1 MRRFIPTTLLAL
13 ILLAS
18 FPLLPRERVHAQFG
32 IEAAAQ
38 LAIDTAEEVIK
49 KRFFDMIVD
58 QIVIWIQGGGK
69 PLFVQD
75 WRAFLAQYGN
85 VVTGD
90 IVMELG
96 LGAVCSP
103 FGFQLQLAVMQPP
116 RFSSQISCSLDKIV
130 GNMVLFYNNF
140 RTGGFIAY
148 NEAWQPRNNF
158 YGALILAMDEKE
170 TKINDRRFAAMQEAQ
185 AGMGFLGTK
194 KCDASGHCFITT
206 PGTTIGAAAAK
217 VVGADI
223 DYLVNAETFA
233 SYVAA
238 ISDALINRLIREGVG
253 GLQGVIAK
261 SAPPIGYVPKQQP
274 NSQPCGGLAGE
285 ALAAC
290 RASIGAQAGNVA
302 LVRTSYIA
310 QVAATL
316 TPLTAAQDDLLAMQS
331 SQQIFVARLSELNT
345 CQIGRNTAGKEATT
359 AELTAEQAIL
369 ADLLQALVN
378 LQLTT
383 VPLVNVKTN
392 LTNATT
398 IEISV
403 LMDTM
408 NPAYPLLDEAKST
421 AYKTA
426 IRAKRE
432 VLDAKITSRSP
443 EIQTLLTRCIS
454 S

>member
-1 MRRFIPTTLLAL
+1 MKRIIPTTLLAL
-13 ILLAS
+13 VILAS
-18 FPLLPRERVHAQFG
+18 FPLLPRERAHALFG
-32 IEAAAQ
+32 TEAAMAA
-38 LAIDTAEEVIK
+38 AIDAAEEVFK
-49 KRFFDMIVD
+49 KQFFNQIVD
-58 QIVIWIQGGGK
+58 QIVVWIQGGGK
-69 PLFVQD
+69 PLFIQD

-85 VVTGD
+85 IVTGD
-90 IVMELG
+90 LVMELG

-103 FGFQLQLAVMQPP
+103 FGFQLQIAVMQPP
-116 RFSSQISCSLDKIV
+116 RFSNQVSCTLDKIV
-130 GNMVLFYNNF
+130 GNMVAFYNNF
-140 RTGGFIAY
+140 RIGGFIAY

-194 KCDASGHCFITT
+194 KCDDSDHCFITT

-223 DYLVNAETFA
+223 DYLVNAETFG

-238 ISDALINRLIREGVG
+238 ISDALINRLIREGVRG
-253 GLQGVIAK
+253 FQGVVAE
-261 SAPPIGYVPKQQP
+261 SAPPLGYVPKQQP
-274 NSQPCGGLAGE
+274 NSKPCEGLAGE
-285 ALAAC
+285 SLAAC
-290 RASIGAQAGNVA
+290 RASLGAQAGNVA

-316 TPLTAAQDDLLAMQS
+316 TPLTGAQDDLLAMQS

-345 CQIGRNTAGKEATT
+345 CQIGRNAAGKEAIT
-359 AELTAEQAIL
+359 AELTAEQNVL
-369 ADLLQALVN
+369 ANLSQALTD
-378 LQLTT
+378 LQVTT
-383 VPLVNVKTN
+383 VPLVNVKAN

-398 IEISV
+398 IDISV

-408 NPAYPLLDEAKST
+408 NPAYPHLDEAKAT
-421 AYKTA
+421 VYRTL
-426 IRAKRE
+426 IQTQRAS
-432 VLDAKITSRSP
+432 LDAKITKRSP
-443 EIQTLLTRCIS
+443 EIQTLLARCIS